1 MKKIGA
7 LLLAGMMLASVLLFS
22 GCQSAT
28 DKQSV
33 DAIKKAGVITMY
45 TNAEFPP
52 FEYMKGSDVVGVDVD
67 IAKAIADSLGV
78 KLEIKNVKFDTIIAS
93 IQSGKGS
100 FGAAGMS
107 VTEEREEQVDFS
119 VKYITSKQ
127 YIILKEDSTVTK
139 IEDLA
144 GKKIGIQTGTT
155 GDFIISDEV
164 NGKKDDNDKDV
175 KGVLQDTGASVANYN
190 NALEASQA
198 LMSGKIDAVV
208 IDKLPAESIVNANK
222 GKIKTIELV
231 YADGTN
237 TEESYAICVAK
248 GNTTLL
254 NAIND
259 VLNDLMSKGKIDEF
273 VITHTG
279 AASK

>member
-1 MKKIGA
+1 MKKIGS

-52 FEYMKGSDVVGVDVD
+52 YEYMNGPNVVGVDAD

-107 VTEEREEQVDFS
+107 VTEERQEQVDFS
-119 VKYITSKQ
+119 IKYATSKQ

-155 GDFIISDEV
+155 GDIIIRGEIQ
-164 NGKKDDNDKDV
+164 GKENV
-175 KGVLQDTGASVANYN
+175 KGVLQDTGASVADYN
-190 NALEASQA
+190 NALEAAQA

-208 IDKLPAESIVNANK
+208 IDKLPAESIVKANT

-237 TEESYAICVAK
+237 TEETYAICVAK

-259 VLNDLMSKGKIDEF
+259 VLNDLISKGKIDEF

>member
-1 MKKIGA
+1 MKKFGA
-7 LLLAGMMLASVLLFS
+7 LLLAGIMLASVLLLS

-52 FEYMKGSDVVGVDVD
+52 YEYMKGDEVVGVDVD

-107 VTEEREEQVDFS
+107 VTDERLEKVDFS
-119 VKYITSKQ
+119 VKYATSKQ
-127 YIILKEDSTVTK
+127 YIILKDDSTVTK

-155 GDFIISDEV
+155 GDFIISDEI
-164 NGKKDDNDKDV
+164 NGKKDDDGKDV

-190 NALEASQA
+190 NALEAAQA

-208 IDKLPAESIVNANK
+208 IDKLPAESIVNANT
-222 GKIKTIELV
+222 GIKTIELV
-231 YADGTN
+231 YADGSN
-237 TEESYAICVAK
+237 TEETYAICVAK

-259 VLNDLMSKGKIDEF
+259 VLNDLISKGKIDEF
-273 VITHTG
+273 VLTHTG
-279 AASK
+279 AASQ

>member
-208 IDKLPAESIVNANK
+208 IDKD
-222 GKIKTIELV
+222 V
-231 YADGTN
+231 YKRQHFVLRAYIRG
-237 TEESYAICVAK
+237 AK
-248 GNTTLL
+248 
-254 NAIND
+254 AP
-259 VLNDLMSKGKIDEF
+259 S
-273 VITHTG
+273 
-279 AASK
+279 